1 MLIEVNKYV
10 IKYGESIIDVSVKL
24 YGSVQYVFDL
34 ILWNPILEN
43 INNTAIVGL
52 EIIYEPIIVS
62 EFKPVV
68 TDTKPIIKNVTIKEN
83 QSVFDLSLQIYGSV
97 ENVFDVLK
105 LTGISDINEFEN
117 KGINFSYEYKPLKIP
132 KYLSERNLS
141 LATLI
146 PFDKIVYR
154 IVDNGDFR
162 EIDTNELRIVN

>member
-1 MLIEVNKYV
+1 M
-10 IKYGESIIDVSVKL
+10 
-24 YGSVQYVFDL
+24 
-34 ILWNPILEN
+34 
-43 INNTAIVGL
+43 
-52 EIIYEPIIVS
+52 
-62 EFKPVV
+62 

-83 QSVFDLSLQIYGSV
+83 QSIFDLSLQIYGSV

>member
-1 MLIEVNKYV
+1 MLIEVNKYI

-24 YGSVQYVFDL
+24 YGSAQYVFDL
-34 ILWNPILEN
+34 ILWNPILNN
-43 INNTAIVGL
+43 IDNASIVGL
-52 EIIYEPIIVS
+52 EISYEPIITS
-62 EFKPVV
+62 NFKPVV
-68 TDTKPIIKNVTIKEN
+68 TDKKPIIKNVTIKEN

-97 ENVFDVLK
+97 ENVFNILK

-117 KGINFSYEYKPLKIP
+117 KGISFSYEYNPLKIP
-132 KYLSERNLS
+132 KYLIERNLS

-162 EIDTNELRIVN
+162 EIDTNELRIVR